1 MVKNGEELM
10 TQTTIDHLV
19 IGAAELDK
27 ATKQVQDFIKAE
39 FLAGGKHPLMA
50 THNRLIKL
58 QNSLYIEI
66 IAADPS
72 ASLLRSPTRKN
83 RWFSLDSNAT
93 QKRLSRAPQPL
104 CWVVAVNDIEKTSMH
119 CGYNPG
125 RIIEMTRGNFS
136 WKITV
141 SENGDLPES
150 GILPIFI
157 EWPNG
162 KHPTKTMPESNIS
175 LETLTL
181 FHPHP
186 SGIKHILSKLNI
198 NGPIK
203 VNLGEP
209 NIQFSLKTPDN
220 VSVVFSENCLVKS

>member
-1 MVKNGEELM
+1 LVKNREELM

-27 ATKQVQDFIKAE
+27 ATKQIQDFIKAD

-58 QNSLYIEI
+58 QHSLYMEI

-72 ASLLRSPTRKN
+72 ASLPKNSTRKN
-83 RWFSLDSNAT
+83 RWFSLDSNRT
-93 QKRLSRAPQPL
+93 QNRLSRAPQPL

-125 RIIEMTRGNFS
+125 RVIEMTRGNFS
-136 WKITV
+136 WKITI

-157 EWPNG
+157 EWPHG
-162 KHPTKTMPESNIS
+162 KHPTKTMPESNMS
-175 LETLTL
+175 LEKLTL

-186 SGIKHILSKLNI
+186 SVIKGILSKLNI

-209 NIQFSLKTPDN
+209 KLQFTLKTPDN
-220 VSVVFSENCLVKS
+220 ISVVFGENCLVKS

>member
-1 MVKNGEELM
+1 M
-10 TQTTIDHLV
+10 TQTIIDHLV

-27 ATKQVQDFIKAE
+27 ATKQIQSFIKAE

-58 QNSLYIEI
+58 QKSLYLEI

-72 ASLLRSPTRKN
+72 ASLPRNAKIKN
-83 RWFSLDSNAT
+83 RWFSLDAGTT
-93 QKRLSRAPQPL
+93 QKRLSQAPQPL
-104 CWVVAVNDIEKTSMH
+104 CWVVAVNDIEQTAMH

-125 RIIEMTRGNFS
+125 KVIEMTRGDLK

-150 GILPIFI
+150 GVLPILI

-162 KHPTKTMPESNIS
+162 KHPTKTMPESKIS
-175 LETLTL
+175 LEKLTL
-181 FHPHP
+181 FHPQP

-198 NGPIK
+198 NGPIR
-203 VNLGEP
+203 VNHGEP
-209 NIQFSLKTPDN
+209 KLQFSLKTPDN
-220 VSVVFSENCLVKS
+220 ISVTFSENCLLKF

>member
-1 MVKNGEELM
+1 M

-27 ATKQVQDFIKAE
+27 ATKQIQDFIKAE

-58 QNSLYIEI
+58 QHSLYMEI

-72 ASLLRSPTRKN
+72 AALLKNRIRGN
-83 RWFSLDSNAT
+83 RWFSLDSPRT

-125 RIIEMTRGNFS
+125 NVIEMTRDDLK

-141 SENGDLPES
+141 PNNGDLPE
-150 GILPIFI
+150 GGVLPVLI

-162 KHPTKTMPESNIS
+162 KHPSSTMPESNIF
-175 LETLTL
+175 LKKIEL

-186 SGIKHILSKLNI
+186 NEIKHILSSLNI
-198 NGPIK
+198 NGPIR
-203 VNLGEP
+203 VNLGKP
-209 NIQFSLKTPDN
+209 GLQFSLRTPENN
-220 VSVVFSENCLVKS
+220 VVLFSENCLVKS

>member
-1 MVKNGEELM
+1 M

-27 ATKQVQDFIKAE
+27 ATKQIQDFIKAE

-58 QNSLYIEI
+58 QHSLYMEI

-72 ASLLRSPTRKN
+72 ASLPKNPTRKY
-83 RWFSLDSNAT
+83 RWFSLDAGAT

-104 CWVVAVNDIEKTSMH
+104 CWVVAVNDIEQTSMH

-125 RIIEMTRGNFS
+125 NVIEMTRGNLK

-150 GILPIFI
+150 GVLPILI
-157 EWPNG
+157 EWPHG
-162 KHPTKTMPESNIS
+162 KHPSSTMPESNVF
-175 LETLTL
+175 LEELEL
-181 FHPHP
+181 FHPQP
-186 SGIKHILSKLNI
+186 NEIRQMLSTLNI
-198 NGPIK
+198 KGPIR
-203 VNLGEP
+203 VTLGKP
-209 NIQFSLKTPDN
+209 GLQFSLKTQHN
-220 VSVVFSENCLVKS
+220 TSVVFSENCLVKS

>member
-1 MVKNGEELM
+1 M
-10 TQTTIDHLV
+10 TQATIDHLV

-27 ATKQVQDFIKAE
+27 ATKQIQSFIKAE

-58 QNSLYIEI
+58 QKSLYLEI

-72 ASLLRSPTRKN
+72 ASLPSSPTRKN
-83 RWFSLDSNAT
+83 RWFSLDSNET

-104 CWVVAVNDIEKTSMH
+104 CWVVAVNDIEKTLMD

-150 GILPIFI
+150 GVLPVFI

-175 LETLTL
+175 LEKLTL

-203 VNLGEP
+203 VNPGEP
-209 NIQFSLKTPDN
+209 NLQFSLKTPDN
-220 VSVVFSENCLVKS
+220 ISVVFSENCLVKS

>member
-1 MVKNGEELM
+1 M
-10 TQTTIDHLV
+10 
-19 IGAAELDK
+19 
-27 ATKQVQDFIKAE
+27 
-39 FLAGGKHPLMA
+39 
-50 THNRLIKL
+50 
-58 QNSLYIEI
+58 EI

-72 ASLLRSPTRKN
+72 ASLPRNAKIKN
-83 RWFSLDSNAT
+83 RWFSLDAGTT

-104 CWVVAVNDIEKTSMH
+104 CWVVAVNDIEQTAMH

-125 RIIEMTRGNFS
+125 KVIEMTRGNLK

-150 GILPIFI
+150 GVLPILI

-162 KHPTKTMPESNIS
+162 KHPTKTMPESSIF
-175 LETLTL
+175 LEKLNL

-186 SGIKHILSKLNI
+186 SEIKHILSKLNI
-198 NGPIK
+198 NGPII

-209 NIQFSLKTPDN
+209 KLQFSLKTPDDGT
-220 VSVVFSENCLVKS
+220 VVFSENCLVKS

>member
-1 MVKNGEELM
+1 M

-27 ATKQVQDFIKAE
+27 ATKQIQSFIKAE

-58 QNSLYIEI
+58 QHSLYMEI

-72 ASLLRSPTRKN
+72 ASLPKNPTRKN
-83 RWFSLDSNAT
+83 RWFSLDSNTT

-125 RIIEMTRGNFS
+125 EVIEMTRGNLK
-136 WKITV
+136 WKITT
-141 SENGDLPES
+141 SENGDLPE
-150 GILPIFI
+150 GGVLPIFI

-175 LETLTL
+175 LEKLTL

-186 SGIKHILSKLNI
+186 SGIKNILSKLNI

-209 NIQFSLKTPDN
+209 TLQFSLKTPDN
-220 VSVVFSENCLVKS
+220 ISVVFSENCLVKS

>member
-1 MVKNGEELM
+1 M
-10 TQTTIDHLV
+10 TQTIIDHLV
-19 IGAAELDK
+19 IGAAELDE
-27 ATKQVQDFIKAE
+27 ATKQIQSFIKAE

-58 QNSLYIEI
+58 QNSLYMEI

-72 ASLLRSPTRKN
+72 ASLPRSPTRKN

-104 CWVVAVNDIEKTSMH
+104 CWVVAVNNIEKTSMH

-150 GILPIFI
+150 GVLPIFI

-162 KHPTKTMPESNIS
+162 KHPTKTMPESNTS
-175 LETLTL
+175 LEKLTL

-186 SGIKHILSKLNI
+186 SGIQHILSKLNI

-209 NIQFSLKTPDN
+209 NLQFSLKTPDN
-220 VSVVFSENCLVKS
+220 ISVVFSENCLVKS

>member
-1 MVKNGEELM
+1 M
-10 TQTTIDHLV
+10 TQTTIDHIV

-27 ATKQVQDFIKAE
+27 ATKQIQGFIKAE
-39 FLAGGKHPLMA
+39 FLSGGKHPLMA

-58 QNSLYIEI
+58 QESLYMEI

-72 ASLLRSPTRKN
+72 ACLPNNPTRKN
-83 RWFSLDSNAT
+83 RWFSLDSSVT

-104 CWVVAVNDIEKTSMH
+104 CWVVAVNDIEQTLIH

-125 RIIEMTRGNFS
+125 KIIEMTRGNLK

-150 GILPIFI
+150 GVLPIFI

-162 KHPTKTMPESNIS
+162 KHPTKTMPDSNIC
-175 LETLTL
+175 LEKLNL
-181 FHPHP
+181 SHPHP
-186 SGIKHILSKLNI
+186 SKIKNILSRLNI
-198 NGPIK
+198 NGPIR

-209 NIQFSLKTPDN
+209 KLQFSLKTPN
-220 VSVVFSENCLVKS
+220 NIIVTFSENCLVSS